1 MPFFC
6 ISPSMRVPSCAWLS
20 PTESHHFHALK
31 QWASLE
37 FWVMGA
43 EISMGPSI
51 VFKGLAAG
59 AGCPGQP

>member
-1 MPFFC
+1 VPFFC

-20 PTESHHFHALK
+20 STESHHFHALE
-31 QWASLE
+31 QWDPLE

-43 EISMGPSI
+43 EISVGPSI

-59 AGCPGQP
+59 AACPGQP